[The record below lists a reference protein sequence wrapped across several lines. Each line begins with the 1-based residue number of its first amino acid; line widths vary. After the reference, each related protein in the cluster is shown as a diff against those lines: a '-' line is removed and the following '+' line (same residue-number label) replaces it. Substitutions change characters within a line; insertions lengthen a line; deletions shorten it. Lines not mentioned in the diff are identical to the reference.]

1 MILIPLEVPFIIW
14 LAATVASG
22 MAGVLACRR
31 GNKPMGFG
39 FAGFALGAASMVLWY
54 GFLLYVPFRSYEISI
69 MFSRWAISVNGLMIL
84 GGSISALIINAK
96 GKRNG
101 NDT

>member
-1 MILIPLEVPFIIW
+1 VILIPLQVPFIIW
-14 LAATVASG
+14 LAATVASAS
-22 MAGVLACRR
+22 AGVLACRR
-31 GNKPMGFG
+31 GNKPMGLAL
-39 FAGFALGAASMVLWY
+39 AGFALGAASMVLWY

-69 MFSRWAISVNGLMIL
+69 MFSRWAISVNGLTIL
-84 GGSISALIINAK
+84 FGSISALIVSAK

>member
-22 MAGVLACRR
+22 AAGVLACRR
-31 GNKPMGFG
+31 
-39 FAGFALGAASMVLWY
+39 GFALGAASMVLWY